1 MRFFLPL
8 TGVFVLAS
16 SRLLAEGF
24 DRPIPQAQSATA
36 EFWYAMACITL
47 ILSMAAVGWLVS
59 RR

>member
-8 TGVFVLAS
+8 TGMLVLAGT
-16 SRLLAEGF
+16 RLFADGF

-36 EFWYAMACITL
+36 EFWYALACISL
-47 ILSMAAVGWLVS
+47 VLSMLAVQWLVS